1 MSDPARLKKIIAVLK
16 KTYPDAACALNHRNA
31 WELLIATILSAQCT
45 DERVNQVTPVLF
57 KEYPTPRA
65 LGRAPLPAVERIVRS
80 TGFFRSKAK
89 SLVLTSREI
98 AEKHG
103 GRVPRTME
111 ELLALR
117 GVARKTA
124 NVVLGNAYNIAS
136 GIVVDTHM
144 IRLSNRMGFTRQA
157 DPVKIERDLMKIV
170 PKADWVWFSHAMI
183 THGRRVCRALKPDCA
198 ACPVEKLCPRKGL

>member
-1 MSDPARLKKIIAVLK
+1 MADLARLKKIIAVLK
-16 KTYPDAACALNHRNA
+16 KTYPDASCALNHRNA

-45 DERVNQVTPVLF
+45 DQRVNQVTPALF
-57 KEYPTPRA
+57 KKYPAPAA
-65 LGRAPLPAVERIVRS
+65 LGRAPLPAVEQIVRS

-89 SLVLTSREI
+89 SIVLTSREI

-103 GRVPRTME
+103 GQVPDTME
-111 ELLALR
+111 ELLNLR

-124 NVVLGNAYNIAS
+124 NVVLGNAYGIAS
-136 GIVVDTHM
+136 GVVVDTHM
-144 IRLSNRMGFTRQA
+144 IRLSNRMGFTREA
-157 DPVKIERDLMKIV
+157 DPVKIERDLMDVV

-183 THGRRVCRALKPDCA
+183 THGRQVCRALKPDCA